1 MNKTLYKVWRQL
13 TADKKR
19 FGLMLSLAAVGLLL
33 WGRLILLEKVPRIA
47 TADPD
52 ATEQT
57 DAPALPPRPERPQ
70 VTVEL
75 PEDLAVNLFA
85 LRPDR
90 YRLIPV
96 AEEGEGEVQL
106 GDPIDDE
113 WDRREALL
121 DEARGMT
128 LQGVVQ
134 GHQPFALIDGVR
146 VHVGDSVG
154 GFVLIELDFRQRL
167 VKLRSESFEDLVVN
181 LRMSD
186 G

>member
-1 MNKTLYKVWRQL
+1 MNKKLYKVWRQM

-19 FGLMLSLAAVGLLL
+19 FGVMLSLAAVGLLL

-52 ATEQT
+52 AAEQA
-57 DAPALPPRPERPQ
+57 DGPAAAPPR
-70 VTVEL
+70 EL
-75 PEDLAVNLFA
+75 PTVAVDLPEELSLNLFA

-90 YRLIPV
+90 YNRIPEP
-96 AEEGEGEVQL
+96 EEGEGEVQL

-113 WDRREALL
+113 WERREALL

-128 LQGVVQ
+128 LQGVIQ
-134 GHQPFALIDGVR
+134 GHQPFALIDDVR

-167 VKLRSESFEDLVVN
+167 VKLRSESFEDLVVI